1 MQTAYNAVRRAALV
15 ILHKLRIDTRFAVPL
30 LVIRLYKIPP
40 CILEYLRLDDQ

>member
-1 MQTAYNAVRRAALV
+1 MQTAYNAVAGARLI

-40 CILEYLRLDDQ
+40 RVLEYLRLDDQ